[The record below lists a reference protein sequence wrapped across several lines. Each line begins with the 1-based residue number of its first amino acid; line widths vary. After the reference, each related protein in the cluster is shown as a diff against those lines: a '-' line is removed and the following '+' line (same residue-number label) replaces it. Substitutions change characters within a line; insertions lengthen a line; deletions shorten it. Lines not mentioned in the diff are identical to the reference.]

1 VTRVD
6 RLGRHVVVTGTGEL
20 VNAVILT
27 LAAAGLTA
35 RDVQLDSSSL
45 EDAFVRLT
53 GKQASTD
60 QQASMNTLSIPRPA
74 PSSPRPA
81 PSSVPRPG
89 PTRRDAFGKIVLN
102 EARLTWRRPI
112 GLIGGVGL
120 PLALLVVFGQIP
132 SFSQH
137 LAAFG
142 GQTIFDAYVPILAAF
157 GVAMLALLG
166 LPIPLVSYRELG
178 VLRRLSTTPVPPSWV
193 LAAQAVVQGCVAVAG
208 VVTVIV
214 VSIVAFGAPA
224 PQSVAGLVLSV
235 AATMAGLF
243 AIGLLLAA
251 VARTS
256 TAANVI
262 GRVTFFPLMFF
273 AGLWLPR
280 ALMPQLLLDIS
291 NYTPLGA
298 AVQAIQASMQT
309 GFPPAAPLLVL
320 AGYAV
325 VFGYLARRFFR
336 WE

>member
-1 VTRVD
+1 
-6 RLGRHVVVTGTGEL
+6 
-20 VNAVILT
+20 
-27 LAAAGLTA
+27 
-35 RDVQLDSSSL
+35 
-45 EDAFVRLT
+45 
-53 GKQASTD
+53 
-60 QQASMNTLSIPRPA
+60 MNTLSIPRSA
-74 PSSPRPA
+74 PQ
-81 PSSVPRPG
+81 SVPRSVPLPG
-89 PTRRDAFGKIVLN
+89 PTRRDAFGQVVLN

-120 PLALLVVFGQIP
+120 PVVLLVIFGELP
-132 SFSQH
+132 AFKQH
-137 LAAFG
+137 LSAFG
-142 GQTIFDAYVPILAAF
+142 GGTIFDAYVPILATF

-166 LPIPLVSYRELG
+166 LPIPLVTYRELG
-178 VLRRLSTTPVPPSWV
+178 VLRRLSTTPVPPAWV
-193 LAAQAVVQGCVAVAG
+193 LAAQAIVQGCVAVAG

-214 VSIVAFGAPA
+214 VSIVAFGASAPA
-224 PQSVAGLVLSV
+224 SVAGLVLSV
-235 AATMAGLF
+235 AVTIAGLF

-280 ALMPQLLLDIS
+280 ALMPSFLLDIS

-298 AVQAIQASMQT
+298 AVQAMQASMQT

>member
-1 VTRVD
+1 
-6 RLGRHVVVTGTGEL
+6 
-20 VNAVILT
+20 
-27 LAAAGLTA
+27 
-35 RDVQLDSSSL
+35 
-45 EDAFVRLT
+45 
-53 GKQASTD
+53 
-60 QQASMNTLSIPRPA
+60 MNTLTIARPT
-74 PSSPRPA
+74 PLSEPL
-81 PSSVPRPG
+81 SVPRPG
-89 PTRRDAFGKIVLN
+89 PARRTAFGQVVLN

-112 GLIGGVGL
+112 GLIGGIAL
-120 PLALLVVFGQIP
+120 PVVLLVIFGELP
-132 SFSQH
+132 SFKEH

-142 GQTIFDAYVPILAAF
+142 GGTIFDAYVPILATF

-166 LPIPLVSYRELG
+166 LPIPLVTYRELG

-193 LAAQAVVQGCVAVAG
+193 LAAQAAVQGCVAVAG

-214 VSIVAFGAPA
+214 VAVVAFGASAPA
-224 PQSVAGLVLSV
+224 SLAGLVLSV
-235 AATMAGLF
+235 TVTIAGLF

-280 ALMPQLLLDIS
+280 ALMPQFLLDIS

-298 AVQAIQASMQT
+298 AVQAMQASMQT

-325 VFGYLARRFFR
+325 VFGYLARRCFR

>member
-1 VTRVD
+1 
-6 RLGRHVVVTGTGEL
+6 
-20 VNAVILT
+20 
-27 LAAAGLTA
+27 
-35 RDVQLDSSSL
+35 
-45 EDAFVRLT
+45 
-53 GKQASTD
+53 
-60 QQASMNTLSIPRPA
+60 MNTLSIPRSA
-74 PSSPRPA
+74 PQPVA
-81 PSSVPRPG
+81 LPG
-89 PTRRDAFGKIVLN
+89 PARRDAFGQVVLN
-102 EARLTWRRPI
+102 EARLTWRRPV

-120 PLALLVVFGQIP
+120 PIVLLVIFGQLP
-132 SFSQH
+132 AFKQH

-142 GQTIFDAYVPILAAF
+142 GGTIFDAYVPILASF
-157 GVAMLALLG
+157 GIAMLALLG

-193 LAAQAVVQGCVAVAG
+193 LAAQAVVQGCVAAAAVLA
-208 VVTVIV
+208 VVLLSVF
-214 VSIVAFGAPA
+214 AFGVPAPA
-224 PQSVAGLVLSV
+224 SLAGLVLSV
-235 AATMAGLF
+235 AVIIAGLF

-280 ALMPQLLLDIS
+280 ALMPQVLLDIS

-298 AVQAIQASMQT
+298 AVQAMQAAMQT

-325 VFGYLARRFFR
+325 VFGYLASRFFR

>member
-1 VTRVD
+1 
-6 RLGRHVVVTGTGEL
+6 
-20 VNAVILT
+20 
-27 LAAAGLTA
+27 
-35 RDVQLDSSSL
+35 
-45 EDAFVRLT
+45 
-53 GKQASTD
+53 
-60 QQASMNTLSIPRPA
+60 MNTLSIPRTAPA
-74 PSSPRPA
+74 TPRPA
-81 PSSVPRPG
+81 PPSVPGSGSLPG

-102 EARLTWRRPI
+102 EARLTWRRPV
-112 GLIGGVGL
+112 GLIGGIGL
-120 PLALLVVFGQIP
+120 PVVLLIIFGELP
-132 SFSQH
+132 AFKQH
-137 LAAFG
+137 LSAFG
-142 GQTIFDAYVPILAAF
+142 GQSIFDAYVPILASF
-157 GVAMLALLG
+157 GLAMLALLG

-193 LAAQAVVQGCVAVAG
+193 LAAQAVVQGCIAVAG
-208 VVTVIV
+208 VVIV
-214 VSIVAFGAPA
+214 VVAAVVAFGAPA
-224 PQSVAGLVLSV
+224 PASLAGLVLSV
-235 AATMAGLF
+235 AVTIAGLF

-256 TAANVI
+256 TAVNVI

-280 ALMPQLLLDIS
+280 ALMPNVLLDIS

>member
-1 VTRVD
+1 
-6 RLGRHVVVTGTGEL
+6 
-20 VNAVILT
+20 
-27 LAAAGLTA
+27 
-35 RDVQLDSSSL
+35 
-45 EDAFVRLT
+45 
-53 GKQASTD
+53 
-60 QQASMNTLSIPRPA
+60 MNTLSITRSA
-74 PSSPRPA
+74 PESA
-81 PSSVPRPG
+81 PESVAESVALPG
-89 PTRRDAFGKIVLN
+89 PTRRHAFGQVVLN
-102 EARLTWRRPI
+102 EARLTWRRPV
-112 GLIGGVGL
+112 GLIGGLGL
-120 PLALLVVFGQIP
+120 PVVLLVIFGELP
-132 SFSQH
+132 AFKLH
-137 LAAFG
+137 LSAFG
-142 GQTIFDAYVPILAAF
+142 GGTIFDAYVPILATF

-166 LPIPLVSYRELG
+166 LPLPLVTYRELG
-178 VLRRLSTTPVPPSWV
+178 VLRRLSTTPVPPAWV
-193 LAAQAVVQGCVAVAG
+193 LAAQAIVQGCVAVAG

-214 VSIVAFGAPA
+214 VSIVAFGASAPA
-224 PQSVAGLVLSV
+224 SLAGLVLSV
-235 AATMAGLF
+235 AVTIAGLF

-280 ALMPQLLLDIS
+280 ALMPQFLLDVS

-298 AVQAIQASMQT
+298 AVQAMQASMQT